1 VLRVLDGKFQMN
13 DTGTFGFFDYTGAKV
28 QGKQKLEAEVT
39 IRAGCVVYDL
49 NGLTNPIVVSRR

>member
-1 VLRVLDGKFQMN
+1 MN

-39 IRAGCVVYDL
+39 IRAGKVVYDL